1 MQNSQSVNVQAVDN
15 VLNSVWKLFE
25 KNGYQPFRSDMQW
38 ELLIN
43 GAADIR
49 KKYASDPHIGNYCG
63 AMLLSVQDYYVHKG
77 KEKENG
83 SAAVPDRNG
92 IYNAV
97 QDIHRIIKGE
107 AEADAASQKYASC
120 SPAVQELFGDMV
132 AAAAELKGA
141 GG

>member
-1 MQNSQSVNVQAVDN
+1 MQNSQGVNVQAVDN
-15 VLNSVWKLFE
+15 ILNSVWKLFE
-25 KNGYQPFRSDMQW
+25 KNGYQSFRSDMQW

-43 GAADIR
+43 EAADIR
-49 KKYASDPHIGNYCG
+49 KKYASDPNVGNYCG
-63 AMLLSVQDYYVHKG
+63 TMLLSVQDYYVHKG
-77 KEKENG
+77 KEKVDG
-83 SAAVPDRNG
+83 HAAVPDRNG

-107 AEADAASQKYASC
+107 AEADAASQKYTRC

-132 AAAAELKGA
+132 AAASELKGA

>member
-49 KKYASDPHIGNYCG
+49 KKYASDPHVGNYCG

-77 KEKENG
+77 KEKEDG
-83 SAAVPDRNG
+83 QAAVPDRNG

-97 QDIHRIIKGE
+97 QDIHRIIKEE
-107 AEADAASQKYASC
+107 AGADAASQKYTKC
-120 SPAVQELFGDMV
+120 SPAVRELFGDMV